1 MHKTWPRGFTSKLL
15 DTNAVPIRTKV
26 GVLQNN
32 HDMEYHALKYSLDLG
47 WQTRKGVPVSFNE
60 MSWLTCVRSHFLYT
74 FKLYVHMIYTHK
86 IVWKDRQQTE
96 QQLLWE
102 IGKGRTILTR
112 DVLFE
117 FIMRRLYNI
126 WTFVKTSSKY
136 SIALSSEKRL
146 WCWG

>member
-1 MHKTWPRGFTSKLL
+1 
-15 DTNAVPIRTKV
+15 
-26 GVLQNN
+26 
-32 HDMEYHALKYSLDLG
+32 
-47 WQTRKGVPVSFNE
+47 
-60 MSWLTCVRSHFLYT
+60 
-74 FKLYVHMIYTHK
+74 MIYTHK

-126 WTFVKTSSKY
+126 
-136 SIALSSEKRL
+136 
-146 WCWG
+146 